1 MRISTNEFLAGTL
14 ADILGQETS
23 VNQLN
28 QEIASG
34 QTMQSAIDDPAGAGL
49 ALSTAGQIQQLSFDT
64 ANAQSGTAT
73 IQNSL
78 ASLQGV
84 STLLSQIQS
93 VAVQAANGTMNAS
106 DRAALAGTVN
116 SALQQLI
123 QLANTQSAD
132 GSFIFAG
139 SKTNAAPFVVQTNG
153 KIAFNGDA
161 DTSSIAIAPSLS
173 VPVSMSGQNIF
184 MNIPSGN
191 GSFSASA
198 SGGNT
203 GTAYVTPAAVT
214 SASQVLAEHLANT
227 QFVVTFGA
235 VAPDGSQAYTVT
247 SGTGAPGS
255 AGFTATSGTVA
266 SGSFASGAG
275 LNFGGMNLNVGGTPA
290 AGDKFV
296 VATSQN
302 TDVFTIVQNLAA
314 ALGTTANQ
322 NDAQQL
328 IENAMAELGTAQT
341 TVLSAQA
348 TLGGN
353 LSDIQSVQSL
363 DQNSS
368 TTQKAQ
374 LSSLQTANL
383 PQVITNYNEGVIALQ
398 AAESAFAR
406 IQSLSLFQMIGPG

>member
-1 MRISTNEFLAGTL
+1 MIRISTNEFMTGTL
-14 ADILGQETS
+14 ADILAQETS

-34 QTMQSAIDDPAGAGL
+34 QTMQSAVDDPAGAGL

-64 ANAQSGTAT
+64 ANAQSGAAT

-78 ASLQGV
+78 ASLQGIN
-84 STLLSQIQS
+84 TLLSQIQS

-132 GSFIFAG
+132 GSYIFAG
-139 SKTNAAPFVVQTNG
+139 SKSAAAPFVVQTNG
-153 KIAFNGDA
+153 RIAFNGDA
-161 DTSSIAIAPSLS
+161 DTASVTIAPSLS

-198 SGGNT
+198 SGANT

-214 SASQVLAEHLANT
+214 NASQVLAEHLANT

-235 VAPDGSQAYTVT
+235 VSPTGSQTYTVT
-247 SGTGAPGS
+247 SGTGSPGTS
-255 AGFTATSGTVA
+255 GFAATSGVVT

-275 LNFGGMNLNVGGTPA
+275 LNLGGMNLNVGGTPA
-290 AGDKFV
+290 SGDKFV

-302 TDVFTIVQNLAA
+302 TDIFTIVQNLAT
-314 ALGTTANQ
+314 ALSATANK

-341 TVLSAQA
+341 TVLGAQA

-363 DQNSS
+363 DENAS

-383 PQVITNYNEGVIALQ
+383 PQVITNYNEGVVALQ
-398 AAESAFAR
+398 AAEAAFAR
-406 IQSLSLFQMIGPG
+406 IQNLNLFQMIGH

>member
-1 MRISTNEFLAGTL
+1 MIRISTNEFMTGTL
-14 ADILGQETS
+14 ADILAQETS

-34 QTMQSAIDDPAGAGL
+34 QTMQSAVDDPAGAGL

-64 ANAQSGTAT
+64 ANAQSGAAT

-78 ASLQGV
+78 ASLQGIN
-84 STLLSQIQS
+84 TLLSQIQS

-132 GSFIFAG
+132 GSYIFAG
-139 SKTNAAPFVVQTNG
+139 SKSAAAPFVVQTNG
-153 KIAFNGDA
+153 RIAFNGDA
-161 DTSSIAIAPSLS
+161 DTTSVTIAPSLS

-198 SGGNT
+198 SGANT

-214 SASQVLAEHLANT
+214 NASQVLAEHLANT

-235 VAPDGSQAYTVT
+235 VSPTGSQTYTVT
-247 SGTGAPGS
+247 SGTGSPGTS
-255 AGFTATSGTVA
+255 GFAATSGVVT

-275 LNFGGMNLNVGGTPA
+275 LNLGGMNLNVGGTPA
-290 AGDKFV
+290 SGDKFV

-302 TDVFTIVQNLAA
+302 TDIFTIVQNLAT
-314 ALGTTANQ
+314 ALSATANK

-341 TVLSAQA
+341 TVLGAQA

-363 DQNSS
+363 DENAS

-398 AAESAFAR
+398 AAEAAFAR
-406 IQSLSLFQMIGPG
+406 IQNLNLFQMIGH

>member
-1 MRISTNEFLAGTL
+1 MIRISTNEFMTGTL
-14 ADILGQETS
+14 ADILAQETS

-34 QTMQSAIDDPAGAGL
+34 QTMQSAVDDPAGAGL

-64 ANAQSGTAT
+64 ANAQSGAAT

-78 ASLQGV
+78 ASLQGIN
-84 STLLSQIQS
+84 TLLSQIQS

-132 GSFIFAG
+132 GSYIFAG
-139 SKTNAAPFVVQTNG
+139 SKSAAAPFVVQTNG
-153 KIAFNGDA
+153 RIAFNGDA
-161 DTSSIAIAPSLS
+161 DTASVTIAPSLS

-198 SGGNT
+198 SGANT

-214 SASQVLAEHLANT
+214 NASQVLAEHLANT

-235 VAPDGSQAYTVT
+235 VSPTGSQTYTVT
-247 SGTGAPGS
+247 SGTGSPGTS
-255 AGFTATSGTVA
+255 GFAATSGVVT

-275 LNFGGMNLNVGGTPA
+275 LNLGGMNLNVGGTPA
-290 AGDKFV
+290 SGDKFV

-302 TDVFTIVQNLAA
+302 TDIFTIVQNLAT
-314 ALGTTANQ
+314 ALSATANK

-341 TVLSAQA
+341 TVLGAQA

-363 DQNSS
+363 DENAS

-398 AAESAFAR
+398 AAEAAFAR
-406 IQSLSLFQMIGPG
+406 IQNLNLFQMIGH

>member
-1 MRISTNEFLAGTL
+1 MIRISTNEFMTGTL
-14 ADILGQETS
+14 ADILAQETS

-34 QTMQSAIDDPAGAGL
+34 QTMQSAVDDPAGAGL

-64 ANAQSGTAT
+64 ANAQSGAAT

-78 ASLQGV
+78 ASLQGIN
-84 STLLSQIQS
+84 TLLSQIQS

-132 GSFIFAG
+132 GSYIFAG
-139 SKTNAAPFVVQTNG
+139 SKSAAAPFVVQTNG
-153 KIAFNGDA
+153 RIAFNGDA
-161 DTSSIAIAPSLS
+161 DTTSVTIAPSLS

-214 SASQVLAEHLANT
+214 NASQVLAEHLANT

-235 VAPDGSQAYTVT
+235 VSPTGSQTYTVT
-247 SGTGAPGS
+247 SGTGSPGTS
-255 AGFTATSGTVA
+255 GFAATSGVVT

-275 LNFGGMNLNVGGTPA
+275 LNLGGMNLNVGGTPA
-290 AGDKFV
+290 SGDKFV

-302 TDVFTIVQNLAA
+302 TDIFTIVQNLAT
-314 ALGTTANQ
+314 ALSATANK

-341 TVLSAQA
+341 TVLGAQA

-363 DQNSS
+363 DENAS

-398 AAESAFAR
+398 AAEAAFAR
-406 IQSLSLFQMIGPG
+406 IQNLNLFQMIGH

>member
-1 MRISTNEFLAGTL
+1 MRISTNEFMMGSL
-14 ADILGQETS
+14 ADILAQEAS

-34 QTMQSAIDDPAGAGL
+34 QTMQNAVDDPAGAGL
-49 ALSTAGQIQQLSFDT
+49 ALSTAGQIQQLSIDT
-64 ANAQSGTAT
+64 ANAQSGAAT

-78 ASLQGV
+78 TSLQGIN
-84 STLLSQIQS
+84 TLLSQVQNI
-93 VAVQAANGTMNAS
+93 AVQAANGTMNPS
-106 DRAALAGTVN
+106 YRAALAGTVN
-116 SALQQLI
+116 SALQQLV

-132 GSFIFAG
+132 GRFIFAG
-139 SKTNAAPFVVQTNG
+139 SKSDAAPFVMQTNG
-153 KIAFNGDA
+153 KVSFNGDA
-161 DTSSIAIAPSLS
+161 DTTSVTIAPSLS
-173 VPVSMSGQNIF
+173 VPVSMSGQSIF

-214 SASQVLAEHLANT
+214 NAGQVLAEHLGNT
-227 QFVVTFGA
+227 EFVVTFGA
-235 VAPDGSQAYTVT
+235 ALPNGSQTYSVT
-247 SGTGAPGS
+247 SGTGSPGTP
-255 AGFTATSGTVA
+255 GFAATSGIVT

-302 TDVFTIVQNLAA
+302 TSIFSILQNLAA
-314 ALGTTANQ
+314 ALGTSANQ
-322 NDAQQL
+322 NDAQQQ
-328 IENAMAELGTAQT
+328 IENAMAEIGTAQT

-363 DQNSS
+363 DQNAS

-374 LSSLQTANL
+374 LSGLQTANL
-383 PQVITNYNEGVIALQ
+383 PQVITNYNEGVVALQ
-398 AAESAFAR
+398 AAEAAF
-406 IQSLSLFQMIGPG
+406 S